1 MLKITGNTQKQDIS
15 EELVQLISHS
25 LEEIYYLGFDGVL
38 FYMEDVILK
47 VMGNFPKLHFYV
59 EEVIPNTNSVSI
71 YFDRYLLIPVFG
83 DTGKGV
89 LAVYK
94 HDKLDKSNLKY
105 LKLYVNYLIAN
116 IDKLNYKNQAKN
128 FSDLL
133 NETLESLGIGIA
145 IIDQKGIVEIENSV
159 FKELLKL
166 DKKEDIFKPSSILT
180 ILEREIKEAIS
191 KKEKFETICSF
202 KDLDYKS
209 LSIKVFPMESSKKKE
224 EDITHNDKY
233 IILIEDI
240 TKKEE
245 IEAQVLQTEKLTIIG
260 KLTAGISHDIRNP
273 LAVISQATFNIKREA
288 KKIENEKIIRY
299 SERIEKNVN
308 RATEI
313 IEKLLNFS
321 KQASKR
327 KEVLN
332 LKSLIEESLDLALI
346 ETDLNNLF
354 IYKYLDS
361 DVYIFGDKNALIQV
375 FVNLILNAL
384 ESMNY
389 KGTLIIELK
398 KENHFAVIKIK
409 DTGKGIPNRI
419 KEHIFEPFFTTKEDG
434 TGLGLAI
441 SKNIIEDHNGTIKFK
456 SEEGKGTTFEIKF
469 LSVEV

>member
-1 MLKITGNTQKQDIS
+1 MRITEDIQRPDVS
-15 EELVQLISHS
+15 KELVEIISNS
-25 LEEIYYLGFDGVL
+25 LEEIFYLGFDGVV
-38 FYMEDVILK
+38 FYVEDIVLK
-47 VMGNFPKLHFYV
+47 VIGNFPKLHFYV

-71 YFDRYLLIPVFG
+71 YFDRYLLIPVKG

-94 HDKLDKSNLKY
+94 HGKLDKSNLKY
-105 LKLYVNYLIAN
+105 LKLYVNYLMAYV
-116 IDKLNYKNQAKN
+116 DKLNYKNQSKN
-128 FSDLL
+128 FKNLL
-133 NETLESLGIGIA
+133 NKTLESLGVGIA
-145 IIDQKGIVEIENSV
+145 IINEEGIIEIENSV
-159 FKELLKL
+159 FRELLKL
-166 DKKEDIFKPSSILT
+166 NESEDIFKPSSILT
-180 ILEREIKEAIS
+180 ILEKEIRKAI
-191 KKEKFETICSF
+191 KNKQKFETTCSF

-209 LSIKVFPMESSKKKE
+209 LNIRIFPMVSSQKDENIESS
-224 EDITHNDKY
+224 DKY

-245 IEAQVLQTEKLTIIG
+245 IEAQVLQTEKLAIIG

-288 KKIENEKIIRY
+288 NKIDNQKIIKY

-332 LKSLIEESLDLALI
+332 LKSIIEESLDLALI
-346 ETDLNNLF
+346 ETDSHNLM
-354 IYKYLDS
+354 IYKYLDP

-384 ESMNY
+384 ESMSY
-389 KGTLIIELK
+389 KGTLIIDLK
-398 KENHFAVIKIK
+398 KEGHYAVVRIQ
-409 DTGKGIPNRI
+409 DSGKGIPPRI
-419 KEHIFEPFFTTKEDG
+419 REHIFEPFFTTKENG

-441 SKNIIEDHNGTIKFK
+441 SKNIIEDHNGTITFQ